1 MLLELL
7 ASLIL
12 LSLIRA
18 IVDRVHAAS
27 FAPKEIIIVD
37 DCSRDGFRALRTIYE
52 HTLLRRVE
60 TTATPAGFTSP

>member
-12 LSLIRA
+12 LSLICA

-37 DCSRDGFRALRTIYE
+37 DCSRDGTRAPWAIFDYN
-52 HTLLRRVE
+52 LLRRFE
-60 TTATPAGFTSP
+60 TTATPDGFT